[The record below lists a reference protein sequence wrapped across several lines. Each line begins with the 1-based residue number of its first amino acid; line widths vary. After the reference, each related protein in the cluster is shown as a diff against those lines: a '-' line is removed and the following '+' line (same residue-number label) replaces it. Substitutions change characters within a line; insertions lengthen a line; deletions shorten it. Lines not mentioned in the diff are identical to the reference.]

1 MSETAGNSQSR
12 SSSIW
17 GWLPW
22 VVYFVV
28 GGFGYR
34 TIGAFAALFAAAYP
48 VVTARSHAT
57 SVKLPELAAL
67 AFFILAAGIPL
78 LGGAIAS
85 SFWKYNFVVMWIVFA
100 GGAWGS
106 ILLGTP
112 FTTMYARE
120 STPREFWETD
130 IFRRTNFV
138 LTLVWALLFSLNL
151 LAVSMV
157 IGATGLEAWIPL
169 IVPTITVV
177 SAFVFTARYT
187 ASVQRATSAMSAPPH
202 VA

>member
-1 MSETAGNSQSR
+1 VSETAGNSQSR

-22 VVYFVV
+22 VVYFVL

-34 TIGAFAALFAAAYP
+34 TIGAFAALLAAAYP

-67 AFFILAAGIPL
+67 AFFILAAAIPL

-85 SFWKYNFVVMWIVFA
+85 SFWKYNFVVMWIIFA
-100 GGAWGS
+100 GGAWAT

-120 STPREFWETD
+120 TTPQAFWDTD
-130 IFRRTNFV
+130 IFRKINLT
-138 LTLVWALLFSLNL
+138 LTLVWAAIFTLNL
-151 LAVSMV
+151 LAVTMV
-157 IGATGLEAWIPL
+157 VGATGVAAWIPL
-169 IVPTITVV
+169 IVPTVTVV
-177 SAFVFTARYT
+177 GAFVFTSRYT
-187 ASVQRATSAMSAPPH
+187 ASIQPVTS
-202 VA
+202 

>member
-1 MSETAGNSQSR
+1 MATNSQSR

-22 VVYFVV
+22 VVYFVL

-34 TIGAFAALFAAAYP
+34 TIGAFVALVAAAYP
-48 VVTARSHAT
+48 VVMARTHRT
-57 SVKLPELAAL
+57 SMKLPELAAL
-67 AFFILAAGIPL
+67 AFFVLAAGIPL
-78 LGGAIAS
+78 LGGAIAI
-85 SFWKYNFVVMWIVFA
+85 SFWKYNFVVMWIIFA

-120 STPREFWETD
+120 STPREFWKTD
-130 IFRRTNFV
+130 IFRRTNLI
-138 LTLVWALLFSLNL
+138 LTSVWASLFTLNL
-151 LAVSMV
+151 LATSAVV
-157 IGATGLEAWIPL
+157 GATGLEAWIPL

-177 SAFVFTARYT
+177 GAFVFTSRYT
-187 ASVQRATSAMSAPPH
+187 ASVQRATSSMGAP
-202 VA
+202 A